1 MVHIGCGADVI
12 RQRRRALEQRKQ
24 NEANGIFYI
33 PPDFKPAKNKKYPY
47 YTPLRNAN
55 IFEDRQ
61 KLSWMRKKALYKQKM
76 AASEPVNDLRPP
88 TLASQQKKS
97 GSLQPYTS
105 TSSSRKP
112 TSQVLFFTKNPSSH
126 PDHNIKKE
134 KRNHLVRSDAL
145 DLTGQSNEEDDTKLL
160 EDRNLSKY
168 QNRNRTFG
176 LKQKATLADV
186 HDHPQ
191 MPLLDDDPRLINDL
205 NSFME
210 LHPLKQVTASIED
223 LCILESLLVLVK
235 P

>member
-33 PPDFKPAKNKKYPY
+33 PPDFKPAKNKKYPH

-112 TSQVLFFTKNPSSH
+112 TSQVLFFTKNPSH

-160 EDRNLSKY
+160 EDSNLSKY
-168 QNRNRTFG
+168 QTKDTRNRTFRR
-176 LKQKATLADV
+176 QKALADV
-186 HDHPQ
+186 HGHPSS
-191 MPLLDDDPRLINDL
+191 LFDDDPRLINDL

>member
-33 PPDFKPAKNKKYPY
+33 PPDFKPAKNKKYPH

-61 KLSWMRKKALYKQKM
+61 KLSWMRKKALYKHKM
-76 AASEPVNDLRPP
+76 AVTEPVNDLRPP

-105 TSSSRKP
+105 TSK
-112 TSQVLFFTKNPSSH
+112 VLFFPKNPPS
-126 PDHNIKKE
+126 DHQKKG
-134 KRNHLVRSDAL
+134 KRNLLVRSDAL
-145 DLTGQSNEEDDTKLL
+145 DLPGQSNEEDDTKLL
-160 EDRNLSKY
+160 EDSNLSKY
-168 QNRNRTFG
+168 QTKDTRNRTFRR
-176 LKQKATLADV
+176 QKALADV
-186 HDHPQ
+186 HGHPSS
-191 MPLLDDDPRLINDL
+191 LFDDDPRLINDL

>member
-33 PPDFKPAKNKKYPY
+33 PPDFKPAKNKKYPH

-76 AASEPVNDLRPP
+76 AVTEPVNDLRPP

-105 TSSSRKP
+105 TSSK
-112 TSQVLFFTKNPSSH
+112 VLFFPQNPPS
-126 PDHNIKKE
+126 DHQKKG
-134 KRNHLVRSDAL
+134 KRNLLVRSDAL
-145 DLTGQSNEEDDTKLL
+145 DLPGQSNEEDDTKLL
-160 EDRNLSKY
+160 EDSNLSKY
-168 QNRNRTFG
+168 QTKDTRNRTFRR
-176 LKQKATLADV
+176 QKALADV
-186 HDHPQ
+186 HGHPSS
-191 MPLLDDDPRLINDL
+191 LFDDDPRLINDL

>member
-33 PPDFKPAKNKKYPY
+33 PPDFKPAKNKKYPH

-76 AASEPVNDLRPP
+76 AVTEPVNDLRPP

-97 GSLQPYTS
+97 GSLQPYTN
-105 TSSSRKP
+105 TSK
-112 TSQVLFFTKNPSSH
+112 VLFFPKNPPS
-126 PDHNIKKE
+126 DHQKKG
-134 KRNHLVRSDAL
+134 KRNLLVRSDAL
-145 DLTGQSNEEDDTKLL
+145 DLPGQSNEEDDTKLL
-160 EDRNLSKY
+160 EDSNLSKY
-168 QNRNRTFG
+168 QTKDTRNRTFRR
-176 LKQKATLADV
+176 QKALADV
-186 HDHPQ
+186 HLPSLFD
-191 MPLLDDDPRLINDL
+191 DDDPRLINDL